1 MHSYDYSLN
10 FYNVCQV
17 LNLTHIIIKRGDD
30 NVC

>member
-1 MHSYDYSLN
+1 MHCYDYSLN

-17 LNLTHIIIKRGDD
+17 FNLAHITIKRGDE